1 MSRDEV
7 AASEGVVTFTS
18 YAQNFEDVILWRALQ
33 DVENGRYL
41 DIGAQDPVID
51 SVSLA
56 FYLAGWRG
64 IHVEPV
70 PEFASKLREARP
82 DEMVIQ
88 AAVSNSVG
96 PIPLYELGGLSSGV
110 IEIAEGHKRCGLHPR
125 EIMVTAVALDRLF
138 ETVGGEI
145 HWLKIDVEG
154 MEADVLRSWRR
165 NSARPW
171 VAVIEST
178 MPNSEEPTQDQWIDE
193 ILSRGYQEVLF
204 DGLNRYFL
212 HESHPELLDRLNRPA
227 NVFDQFL
234 LTPQHFSAAELRADL
249 DETHRRLTEGH
260 AEAEEL
266 QAAAS
271 EATNACEIANA
282 ELKAVSERLLT
293 VEQNHRAAVKSLL
306 QDHER
311 TEERLRSEARENEE
325 RLRREGRENEEQLL
339 KGLRNAEGATAA
351 AQIEAARFEER
362 SIQLQEKLDR
372 TEKLLGQAEARLAGL
387 DDQLAI
393 ARVSATELENE
404 RVQARVDLA
413 KVEERNFQ
421 LQDKLNRAEHSSGE
435 LVERLAVAQEQLAA
449 AQAEVTQ
456 FENGRNQ
463 TRVELEN
470 TRAAVAAF
478 ERQVAEARQCIVA
491 IHESSWGRLGSWLGL
506 LPNGGISPPF
516 GIPSIDGQS
525 TQVAVTPPRQGMEI
539 SVSDVQHVT
548 NLLALNGTA
557 FVDALYRNFLR
568 RAPDRAGRNHYIGR
582 LQAGHGKEVVLLAV
596 ATSRE
601 AQAIGAR
608 MEGLSELQK
617 AQRPKWFSRL
627 SRGGTRSINA
637 RLNRLEYSFGE
648 VYNAFLER
656 LDRIQNSIDQTHGD
670 IPNRDASEAALATK
684 EVNDASNRM
693 AQSIKSGVSIATPNS
708 AAEFI
713 NALRREVQSSSE
725 ALLLRTK

>member
-7 AASEGVVTFTS
+7 AASEGVVTFIS

-110 IEIAEGHKRCGLHPR
+110 IEIAEGHKRCGHHPR

-138 ETVGGEI
+138 ETIGGEI

-178 MPNSEEPTQDQWIDE
+178 MPNSEEPSQGQWIDE

-227 NVFDQFL
+227 NVFDQFS
-234 LTPQHFSAAELRADL
+234 LTSQHFSAAELRADL

-260 AEAEEL
+260 AEAEAL

-282 ELKAVSERLLT
+282 ELKAVSERLMT
-293 VEQNHRAAVKSLL
+293 VEQNHRAAVESLL
-306 QDHER
+306 QEHER
-311 TEERLRSEARENEE
+311 TEGQLRQE
-325 RLRREGRENEEQLL
+325 
-339 KGLRNAEGATAA
+339 LRNSEGATATA
-351 AQIEAARFEER
+351 RIEAARFEER
-362 SIQLQEKLDR
+362 SVQLQEKLDR
-372 TEKLLGQAEARLAGL
+372 TEDLLGQSEVRLAGL

-393 ARVSATELENE
+393 ARASATELENE
-404 RVQARVDLA
+404 RVQARADLA

-421 LQDKLNRAEHSSGE
+421 LQDKLDRAEHSSGE
-435 LVERLAVAQEQLAA
+435 LVGRLAAAEERLAVAESEAKQLGN
-449 AQAEVTQ
+449 E
-456 FENGRNQ
+456 RNEA
-463 TRVELEN
+463 RLKLEN

-491 IHESSWGRLGSWLGL
+491 LHESSWGRLGSWLGL

-516 GIPSIDGQS
+516 GIPRIDGQS

-656 LDRIQNSIDQTHGD
+656 LDCIQSSIDQIHGD